1 MLQYM
6 QYGDGR
12 RCRPWHR
19 EREGSGNHYFR
30 YLCMRKIHMKKF
42 YYLILLILPLLA
54 GGCSAYKE
62 ISVSDI
68 RLHEFTADSA
78 GRVLLGIGFTVNN
91 PTSKR
96 FTLLKA
102 DIAAFIKETPLA
114 KGSLEAP
121 VEIPAHGNYGLTGN
135 YAIEIDNPLLL
146 LSAGAGLKNGNGKSG
161 LNNITLDINATIKQ
175 GGLKKNF
182 KYRKIPL
189 SGLLN

>member
-1 MLQYM
+1 
-6 QYGDGR
+6 
-12 RCRPWHR
+12 
-19 EREGSGNHYFR
+19 
-30 YLCMRKIHMKKF
+30 MKKF

-102 DIAAFIKETPLA
+102 DIAAFVKETPLA

-121 VEIPAHGNYGLTGN
+121 VEIPAHGNYGLIGN
-135 YAIEIDNPLLL
+135 YVIEIDNPLLL

-161 LNNITLDINATIKQ
+161 LDNITLDINATIKQ